1 MLISNV
7 VLMLNF
13 SVLIILVI
21 FLGYGSVKFR
31 QHLAILEK
39 IYNKSSIRIDHNKI
53 NFQTGLPNR
62 ASILESVKS
71 ILKSAHQHK
80 ISIAFLFIDLDHFKH
95 INNALGYAIG
105 DLILK
110 EIASRLVASI
120 DGEENIVGHMDSD
133 EFCIVIKNCQSRS
146 KEISAMANDVLKII
160 ASINQMKGNEVS
172 ITGSL
177 GISIYPDTA
186 CNAEELLRQAE
197 CANNEAKNNG
207 KNNYRF
213 FTAEMNKKVLANIEL
228 ARDLK
233 KALLGN
239 EQLYLCYQPKVD
251 IATGKII
258 GSEAL
263 IRWLHPTKGNIG
275 PDVFISIAEESGVIM
290 EIGNF
295 IIRKACQDL
304 KVLQALGFPELQV
317 AVNLSAQQFSKGDIA
332 EVIAAEI
339 YNSGIEAKHLELELT
354 ESLVMENPEKSLL
367 MLRVLKSMG
376 IELALDDFGTGYS
389 SLSHLKKFP
398 LNSLKIDQSFVRDL
412 DKDKNNQIMVGIII
426 NMAESLALRVVVEGV
441 ERKEELKIIQQKSSK
456 VKIQGYLFSKPLQ
469 FSAYQAL
476 LLKNQAEPFDVIT

>member
-1 MLISNV
+1 M
-7 VLMLNF
+7 
-13 SVLIILVI
+13 
-21 FLGYGSVKFR
+21 
-31 QHLAILEK
+31 
-39 IYNKSSIRIDHNKI
+39 
-53 NFQTGLPNR
+53 
-62 ASILESVKS
+62 
-71 ILKSAHQHK
+71 
-80 ISIAFLFIDLDHFKH
+80 
-95 INNALGYAIG
+95 
-105 DLILK
+105 
-110 EIASRLVASI
+110 
-120 DGEENIVGHMDSD
+120 
-133 EFCIVIKNCQSRS
+133 
-146 KEISAMANDVLKII
+146 
-160 ASINQMKGNEVS
+160 
-172 ITGSL
+172 
-177 GISIYPDTA
+177 
-186 CNAEELLRQAE
+186 
-197 CANNEAKNNG
+197 
-207 KNNYRF
+207 
-213 FTAEMNKKVLANIEL
+213 
-228 ARDLK
+228 
-233 KALLGN
+233 LGN